1 MEWSLIAVAVVLAAL
16 FYTQESASSQ
26 QLSTPPPRRSVYSD
40 MHAHQNVIPLKH
52 A

>member
-16 FYTQESASSQ
+16 FYTQESAAVQ
-26 QLSTPPPRRSVYSD
+26 YSTPPPRRSVYSD